1 MRRFVLCSLMLPLS
15 AQAPAPELPVM
26 KGQELAQVPGPHRP
40 EARLRAPDV
49 PIGSTPLEAQGRS
62 AARQSASLPC
72 LAVPSWPVEIQDQTM
87 AVAGWKAY
95 RVEVGPREKLHARL
109 RSLHEAW
116 FQVKVV
122 NRWGQL
128 EEGMLRSTLSSGNPE
143 ITYANPKDQVATVFL
158 VVDTTETGADQEP
171 YRLQITHP

>member
-1 MRRFVLCSLMLPLS
+1 MRRSLFWMITIPLL
-15 AQAPAPELPVM
+15 AQAPVPELPVV
-26 KGQELAQVPGPHRP
+26 KGQDLAQVPGPQRP
-40 EARLRAPDV
+40 EARLLAPDV
-49 PIGSTPLEAQGRS
+49 LMGSTPLEAQGRM
-62 AARQSASLPC
+62 AARRSASLPC
-72 LAVPSWPVEIQDQTM
+72 LAVTRWPVEIHDQTM
-87 AVAGWKAY
+87 AMAGWKAY
-95 RVEVGPREKLHARL
+95 RVEVGARERLHARL

-143 ITYANPKDQVATVFL
+143 IAYTNPKDQVVTIFL

-171 YRLQITHP
+171 FRLQITRP